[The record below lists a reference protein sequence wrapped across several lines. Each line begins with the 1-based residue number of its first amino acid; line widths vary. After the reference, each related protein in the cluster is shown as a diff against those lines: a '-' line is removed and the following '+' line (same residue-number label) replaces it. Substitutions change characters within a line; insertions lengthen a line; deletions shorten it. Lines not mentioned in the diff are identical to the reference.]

1 MSRILLIDD
10 SADYRK
16 LLIHYIKNTYSDVE
30 VVEYDPVSQRLPS
43 DDFVWDEI
51 DLVILDYDLGLGR
64 ENGLGW
70 MVHFNSIVGM
80 PPVLMLTAEGN
91 TKVAVR
97 VLKAGAIDF
106 IDKEDIS
113 EYTIKT
119 TLDDIFSL
127 ADKQQTLITS
137 NVEVDEATIVGTP
150 PLPDLLFQD
159 EDDVN
164 LDDFFDISG
173 ETADFSTT
181 NKQLEKFGLVVPG
194 YQLLKEIG
202 RGGMST
208 VFLAKPIEENNEV
221 VLKVM
226 FTEGHEDP
234 IALKRFMQEYTLIS
248 CLDHPNVVSIYE
260 RAFASDFAYIAMEH
274 FPGGDLTKKLKHGIE
289 LEKAIEYIREMCL
302 GLVAVHE
309 LNIVHRDIKPGNI
322 LFRADDT
329 LTITDFG
336 AAKNLTGDVEDITVN
351 NHIVGT
357 PYYISPEQ
365 GAGMPFDHRS
375 DLYSLGIMI
384 FQMLTNERPYIAK
397 SVAQLISMHINAPI
411 PHLPT
416 HLAKYQPLIDGL
428 LAKEPD
434 ERFQSAEDVIIG
446 LEWIK

>member
-1 MSRILLIDD
+1 M
-10 SADYRK
+10 
-16 LLIHYIKNTYSDVE
+16 KNAYSDIE

-43 DDFVWDEI
+43 DDFNWDDFE
-51 DLVILDYDLGLGR
+51 LVFLDYNLGLGK

-70 MVHFNSIVGM
+70 MIHFNSIIGM

-91 TKVAVR
+91 TKIAVR
-97 VLKAGAIDF
+97 LLKAGAIDF

-113 EYTIKT
+113 ADTIKT
-119 TLDDIFSL
+119 ALDDVFSL
-127 ADKQQTLITS
+127 ANKRQTIIS
-137 NVEVDEATIVGTP
+137 NKAEFKKSVDEAVKTATS

-159 EDDVN
+159 ESDVVEEN
-164 LDDFFDISG
+164 FFDISG
-173 ETADFSTT
+173 ETTDFSNTED
-181 NKQLEKFGLVVPG
+181 QLEKFGIVVPG
-194 YQLLKEIG
+194 YQLLKEIA

-208 VFLAKPIEENNEV
+208 VLLAKPMEEDNEV

-248 CLDHPNVVSIYE
+248 CLDHPNIVCIYE

-274 FPGGDLTKKLKHGIE
+274 FPGGDLSKKLKVGIE
-289 LEKAIEYIREMCL
+289 LEAAIEYIRQMCL

-309 LNIVHRDIKPGNI
+309 LNVVHRDIKPGNI

-336 AAKNLTGDVEDITVN
+336 AAKNLTGDVEDITIG

-357 PYYISPEQ
+357 PYYMSPEQ
-365 GAGMPFDHRS
+365 GSGMPFDHRS

-384 FQMLTNERPYIAK
+384 FQMLTNERPYTAK
-397 SVAQLISMHINAPI
+397 SVAQLISMHLNAPI
-411 PHLPT
+411 PKLPVN
-416 HLAKYQPLIDGL
+416 LAKYQPLIDGL